1 LYIRE
6 TAMMDLISA
15 ERRELAGVLGGL
27 SAEQWRAP
35 SLCAG
40 WTVAHVVAHLT
51 MPFRITEEEFGR
63 GMAEAHGDFTQCSDG
78 VAARDSQLPQA
89 ELVAAVRDNV
99 DNPWSPPIGGQS
111 GALSHD
117 LIHGLDI
124 AWPLSIE
131 YPIPAQAMT
140 TVLDLIAS
148 QQGQNAFGVDLTGL
162 ELRASDL
169 DWSSGAGAQAI
180 GPSRDL
186 LLLLARRSLPHD
198 AVSGPGAQRLRDT
211 AR

>member
-1 LYIRE
+1 
-6 TAMMDLISA
+6 MMDLISA
-15 ERRELAGVLGGL
+15 ERRELASVVEGL
-27 SAEQWRAP
+27 SAEQWRSP

-40 WTVAHVVAHLT
+40 WTTAHVVAHLT

-63 GMAEAHGDFTQCSDG
+63 GMAEARGQFTEFSDA
-78 VAARDSQLPQA
+78 VAARDSELPQA
-89 ELVAAVRDNV
+89 ELAGVLRDNI
-99 DNPWSPPIGGQS
+99 DNPWSPPGDGQQ

-124 AWPLSIE
+124 AWPLSIT
-131 YPIPAQAMT
+131 YPIPDEAMT
-140 TVLDLIAS
+140 TVLSLIAGPD
-148 QQGQNAFGVDLTGL
+148 GQKAFGVDLDGI
-162 ELRASDL
+162 ELRARDL
-169 DWSSGAGAQAI
+169 DWSSGSGAQAT

-198 AVSGPGAQRLRDT
+198 AVTGPGAQRLRDA

>member
-1 LYIRE
+1 
-6 TAMMDLISA
+6 MMDLISA

-27 SAEQWRAP
+27 STEQWQSP

-51 MPFRITEEEFGR
+51 MPFRITEEDFAR
-63 GMAEAHGDFTQCSDG
+63 GMADAHGQFTEFSDA
-78 VAARDSQLPQA
+78 VAARDSRLPQA
-89 ELVAAVRDNV
+89 ELVSVLRDNI
-99 DNPWSPPIGGQS
+99 DNPWAPPGGGQQ

-117 LIHGLDI
+117 LIHGLDMT
-124 AWPLSIE
+124 WPLSIT
-131 YPIPAQAMT
+131 YPIPGPAMT
-140 TVLDLIAS
+140 AVLDLAARRD
-148 QQGQNAFGVDLTGL
+148 GPNAFGVDLDGI

-169 DWSSGAGAQAI
+169 DWSSGAGAQAV

-198 AVSGPGAQRLRDT
+198 AVTGPGAQRLRDA

>member
-1 LYIRE
+1 
-6 TAMMDLISA
+6 MMDLISA
-15 ERRELAGVLGGL
+15 ERRELVGVLGGL
-27 SAEQWRAP
+27 TDEQWHSP

-51 MPFRITEEEFGR
+51 MPFRITSEEFAR
-63 GMAEAHGDFTQCSDG
+63 GLAEAHGQFTQFSDA
-78 VAARDSQLPQA
+78 VAARDGRLPQA
-89 ELVAAVRDNV
+89 ELVAVLRDNI
-99 DNPWSPPIGGQS
+99 DNPWGPPGGGQQ

-124 AWPLSIE
+124 TWPLSMT
-131 YPIPAQAMT
+131 YPIPGRAMT
-140 TVLDLIAS
+140 IVLDLIA
-148 QQGQNAFGVDLTGL
+148 GQDGQSVFGVDLDGI

-169 DWSSGAGAQAI
+169 DWSSGTGAQAV

-198 AVSGPGAQRLRDT
+198 AVTGPGGQRLRDS

>member
-1 LYIRE
+1 
-6 TAMMDLISA
+6 MMDLISA
-15 ERRELAGVLGGL
+15 ERRELASVVEGL
-27 SAEQWRAP
+27 SAEQWRSP

-40 WTVAHVVAHLT
+40 WTTAHVVAHLT

-63 GMAEAHGDFTQCSDG
+63 GMAEARGQFTEFSDA
-78 VAARDSQLPQA
+78 VAARDSELPQA
-89 ELVAAVRDNV
+89 ELAGVLRDNI
-99 DNPWSPPIGGQS
+99 DNPWSPPGDGQQ

-124 AWPLSIE
+124 AWPLSIT
-131 YPIPAQAMT
+131 YPIPDEAMT
-140 TVLDLIAS
+140 TVLSLIAGPD
-148 QQGQNAFGVDLTGL
+148 GQKAFGVDLDGI

-169 DWSSGAGAQAI
+169 AWSSGSGAQAT

-198 AVSGPGAQRLRDT
+198 AVTGPGAQRLRDA

>member
-1 LYIRE
+1 
-6 TAMMDLISA
+6 MMDLISA
-15 ERRELAGVLGGL
+15 ERRELAGVLEGL
-27 SAEQWRAP
+27 SAEQWRSP

-40 WTVAHVVAHLT
+40 WTTAHVVAHLT

-63 GMAEAHGDFTQCSDG
+63 GMAEAHGQFTEFSDA
-78 VAARDSQLPQA
+78 VAARDSELPQA
-89 ELVAAVRDNV
+89 QLAGVLRDNI
-99 DNPWSPPIGGQS
+99 DNPWAPPGGGQP

-124 AWPLSIE
+124 AWPLSIT
-131 YPIPAQAMT
+131 YPIPDRAMT
-140 TVLDLIAS
+140 TVLDLIAGPD
-148 QQGQNAFGVDLTGL
+148 GQKAFGADLDGI
-162 ELRASDL
+162 ELRATDL
-169 DWSSGAGAQAI
+169 DWSSGSGAEAA

-198 AVSGPGAQRLRDT
+198 DVTGPGAQRLRDA

>member
-1 LYIRE
+1 
-6 TAMMDLISA
+6 MMDLISA

-27 SAEQWRAP
+27 SAEQWRSP

-40 WTVAHVVAHLT
+40 WTMAHVVAHLT
-51 MPFRITEEEFGR
+51 MPFRITEEEFAR
-63 GMAEAHGDFTQCSDG
+63 GMAEAHGQFTEFSDA
-78 VAARDSQLPQA
+78 VAARDSGLPQA
-89 ELVAAVRDNV
+89 ELVAVLRDNI
-99 DNPWSPPIGGQS
+99 DNPWAPPGGGQQ

-124 AWPLSIE
+124 TRPLSIT
-131 YPIPAQAMT
+131 YPIPDGAMT
-140 TVLDLIAS
+140 TVLDLIA
-148 QQGQNAFGVDLTGL
+148 GQDGASAFGVDLDGI

-169 DWSSGAGAQAI
+169 DWSFGTGAQAV

-186 LLLLARRSLPHD
+186 LLLLARRSLAHD
-198 AVSGPGAQRLRDT
+198 EVTGPGAQRIRDF

>member
-1 LYIRE
+1 
-6 TAMMDLISA
+6 MMDLISA
-15 ERRELAGVLGGL
+15 ERRELAEVLGGL
-27 SAEQWRAP
+27 SAEQWQAP

-40 WTVAHVVAHLT
+40 WTAAHVVAHLT

-63 GMAEAHGDFTQCSDG
+63 GMAEAHGDFGQFSDA

-89 ELVAAVRDNV
+89 ELVAVLRDNV
-99 DNPWSPPIGGQS
+99 ENPWGPPGGGQP

-131 YPIPAQAMT
+131 YPIPDQAMT
-140 TVLDLIAS
+140 TVLELIA
-148 QQGQNAFGVDLTGL
+148 GQEGQSVFGADLAGI

-169 DWSSGAGAQAI
+169 DWSSGAGAQAV
-180 GPSRDL
+180 GPGRDL

-198 AVSGPGAQRLRDT
+198 AVGGPGAQRLRDT

>member
-1 LYIRE
+1 
-6 TAMMDLISA
+6 MDLISA
-15 ERRELAGVLGGL
+15 ERRELAGVLEGL
-27 SAEQWRAP
+27 SAEQWRSP

-40 WTVAHVVAHLT
+40 WTTAHVVAHLT

-63 GMAEAHGDFTQCSDG
+63 GMAEAHGQFTEFSDA
-78 VAARDSQLPQA
+78 VAARDSELPQA
-89 ELVAAVRDNV
+89 QLAGVLRDNI
-99 DNPWSPPIGGQS
+99 DNPWAPPGGGQP

-124 AWPLSIE
+124 AWPLSIT
-131 YPIPAQAMT
+131 YPIPDRAMT
-140 TVLDLIAS
+140 TVLDLIAGPD
-148 QQGQNAFGVDLTGL
+148 GQKAFGADLDGI
-162 ELRASDL
+162 ELRATDL
-169 DWSSGAGAQAI
+169 DWSSGSGAEAA

-198 AVSGPGAQRLRDT
+198 DVTGPGAQRLRDA

>member
-1 LYIRE
+1 
-6 TAMMDLISA
+6 MMDLISA

-27 SAEQWRAP
+27 SAEQWQSP

-40 WTVAHVVAHLT
+40 WTVAHVMAHLT
-51 MPFRITEEEFGR
+51 MPFRITEEEFAR
-63 GMAEAHGDFTQCSDG
+63 GMAEAHGQFTEFSDA

-89 ELVAAVRDNV
+89 ELVAVMRDNIG
-99 DNPWSPPIGGQS
+99 NPWAPPGGGQP

-117 LIHGLDI
+117 LIHGLDMT
-124 AWPLSIE
+124 WPLSIT
-131 YPIPAQAMT
+131 YPIPDGAMT
-140 TVLDLIAS
+140 TVLDLIA
-148 QQGQNAFGVDLTGL
+148 GRDGANAFGVDLDGI

-169 DWSSGAGAQAI
+169 DWSSGAGAQAV

-198 AVSGPGAQRLRDT
+198 KITGPGAQRLRDR

>member
-1 LYIRE
+1 
-6 TAMMDLISA
+6 MMDLISA

-27 SAEQWRAP
+27 SAKQWQSP

-40 WTVAHVVAHLT
+40 WTMAHVVAHLT
-51 MPFRITEEEFGR
+51 MPFRITEEEFAR
-63 GMAEAHGDFTQCSDG
+63 GLAEAHGQFTEFSDA
-78 VAARDSQLPQA
+78 VAARDSGLPQA
-89 ELVAAVRDNV
+89 ELVAVLRDNI
-99 DNPWSPPIGGQS
+99 DNPWAPPGGGQQ

-124 AWPLSIE
+124 TWPLSIT
-131 YPIPAQAMT
+131 YPIPDGAMT
-140 TVLDLIAS
+140 TVLDLIA
-148 QQGQNAFGVDLTGL
+148 GQNGASAFGVDLDGI

-169 DWSSGAGAQAI
+169 DWSFGTGAQAV

-186 LLLLARRSLPHD
+186 LLLLARRSLAHD
-198 AVSGPGAQRLRDT
+198 DVTGPGAQRIRDF

>member
-1 LYIRE
+1 M
-6 TAMMDLISA
+6 MMDLISA
-15 ERRELAGVLGGL
+15 ERRELADVLGSL
-27 SAEQWRAP
+27 NAEQWRSS

-40 WTVAHVVAHLT
+40 WTTAHVVAHLT

-63 GMAEAHGDFTQCSDG
+63 GMAEAHGQFTEFSDA
-78 VAARDSQLPQA
+78 VAARDSKLPQA
-89 ELVAAVRDNV
+89 ELVGVLRDNV
-99 DNPWSPPIGGQS
+99 DNPWGPPGGGQQ

-117 LIHGLDI
+117 LIHGLDVT
-124 AWPLSIE
+124 WPLSIT
-131 YPIPAQAMT
+131 YPIPDRAMA

-148 QQGQNAFGVDLTGL
+148 QDGQNAFGVDLDGI
-162 ELRASDL
+162 ELLATDL
-169 DWSSGAGAQAI
+169 DWASGSGAQAT

-198 AVSGPGAQRLRDT
+198 AVSGPGAQRLRDA